1 MDKEISHEGIV
12 ESIQDGVI
20 EVRINQASA
29 CNGCKVAAH
38 CHASESKEK
47 LIAVHAPD
55 DMAKWQVGQAVT
67 VTTQS
72 SMAGRALLL
81 AFGVPLLL
89 MLLALTIALAAGSS
103 EGVAA
108 LLALGVLLPYYLVL
122 WFFRHRIGRDITF
135 EIKDRQ

>member
-12 ESIQDGVI
+12 ESMHDGVI
-20 EVRINQASA
+20 EVRITQASA
-29 CNGCKVAAH
+29 CNSCKVAAH
-38 CHASESKEK
+38 CRASESKEK
-47 LIAVHAPD
+47 LIAVRVPG

-67 VTTQS
+67 VSTQS
-72 SMAGRALLL
+72 GMAGRALLL

-89 MLLALTIALAAGSS
+89 MLLALMTALAAGSS
-103 EGVAA
+103 EGFAA

-122 WFFRHRIGRDITF
+122 WFFRHRISREITF